1 MRKETVKQ
9 IKLTVKQIKL
19 TVKQIKFLDNF
30 VFFIGLLCLIFA
42 LFPDKRSEF
51 LLIATVFFIF
61 HIMIRLHIESYE
73 IKEILKGRKK
83 QWQ

>member
-1 MRKETVKQ
+1 MSKETVKQ
-9 IKLTVKQIKL
+9 IKLSKE